1 MIEEDLIRLR
11 RHFHKYA
18 EPAWMEFLT
27 TAKIIKELKD
37 YDLDLYYGKEIYFNE
52 RMGLPEKSVLDSYKN
67 SIEISDIEKKDEI
80 LDSYTG
86 LIAVLDTKKDGANIG
101 FRFDIDANELSET
114 DSAGHLPN
122 ILDFSSKNSFA
133 MHACG
138 HDAHMSI
145 GIELAKILSSN
156 KEKLKGKIIFIFQP
170 AEEGVRGAYSLMNN
184 PIIDNFDYMAGL
196 HIGMDVKSGEI
207 VVGSHGFLATKKI
220 DIIFY
225 GKASH
230 AGASPEKGC
239 NALLAASSAVLN
251 FNSLAQHS
259 MGDARINVGK
269 LNAGSGRNIIAN
281 RAKIEMEIRGEKE
294 EIISY
299 LYEGV
304 NRIVKG
310 AAISYGC
317 SFEIEIKGQAPSL
330 VPYDEDFIKNLR
342 KYYEEKSYKVIDG
355 ELKGSE
361 DIAYLLNEVRKSGG
375 KTVHFILGSNLKDSH
390 HSENFDINEKDML
403 RGVNLLVDFVKYI
416 EKIDKIDYERIKN
429 ENFAYR
435 LWSFW
440 RW

>member
-1 MIEEDLIRLR
+1 MIEEELIRLR

-27 TAKIIKELKD
+27 TAKIIEELKN
-37 YDLDLYYGKEIYFNE
+37 YNLDLYYGKEIYFNK
-52 RMGLPEKSVLDSYKN
+52 RMGLPEKSILDSYKN
-67 SIEISDIEKKDEI
+67 SISISDIEKKEEI

-86 LIAVLDTKKDGANIG
+86 LIAVLDTKKIGPNIG
-101 FRFDIDANELSET
+101 FRFDIDANELCESN
-114 DSAGHLPN
+114 SLGHLPN
-122 ILDFSSKNSFA
+122 ILNFSSKNSFA

-145 GIELAKILSSN
+145 GIELAKILASN
-156 KEKLKGKIIFIFQP
+156 VKKLKGKIIFIFQP

-220 DIIFY
+220 DIIFK

-230 AGASPEKGC
+230 AGASPEKGH

-259 MGDARINVGK
+259 MGEARINVGK

-281 RAKIEMEIRGEKE
+281 KAKIEMEIRGENE
-294 EIISY
+294 NIISY
-299 LYEGV
+299 LYDGV
-304 NRIVKG
+304 NRIVEG
-310 AAISYGC
+310 SAISYDC
-317 SFEIEIKGQAPSL
+317 SYEIEIKGQAPSL
-330 VPYDEDFIKNLR
+330 ISYDEEFIKNLR
-342 KYYEEKSYKVIDG
+342 NYYKEKSYKLVDAN
-355 ELKGSE
+355 LKGSE
-361 DIAYLLNEVRKSGG
+361 DIAYLLNEVRKAGG

-390 HSENFDINEKDML
+390 HSEEFDINEKDML
-403 RGVNLLVDFVKYI
+403 RGVDLMVDFVKYI
-416 EKIDKIDYERIKN
+416 EKIDKIDYERIEN

-435 LWSFW
+435 IWSFW
-440 RW
+440 